1 MKIFVSIVS
10 YRDPQLKDTIKS
22 LLDNKSGR
30 YEIIIG
36 VFEQTALEDSLI
48 TINPALANHPSIRY
62 KRIDP
67 IYSEGVGWARAINA
81 LQVEDEDFYYQI
93 DSHMRFDPDWDRWLI
108 NDWRKGRDKHSTDK
122 ILITC
127 CCNNF
132 DIDEEGNDNLHRHAF
147 PMTGKVKYFHYQDN
161 HLIGAHGSIIGA
173 TENIEPAIHICA
185 GNMFTHVNWLT
196 DVGNNP
202 RIYFDGEEQWLT
214 LMSFSGGYHLYH
226 PRVIRCYHYIK
237 TSEYITKQ
245 WYQPIITMEKYGQLV
260 RKSIGELNKLLEE
273 IDEDVLIAYHEYS
286 GVDYIN
292 KRLDDRA
299 RSKEMNVAQLTSS
312 NTTTSEEVS
321 GTIDTALSN

>member
-10 YRDPQLKDTIKS
+10 YRDPQLKDTIMS
-22 LLDNKSGR
+22 LFDNKSTR
-30 YEIIIG
+30 HDITIG
-36 VFEQTALEDSLI
+36 VFEQTALEDSLV
-48 TINPALANHPSIRY
+48 TIDPQLATHPNVRY

-93 DSHMRFDPDWDRWLI
+93 DSHMRFDKDWDRMLV
-108 NDWRKGRDKHSTDK
+108 NDWRKGRDAHGTNK

-127 CCNNF
+127 CCNNY
-132 DIDEEGNDNLHRHAF
+132 DIDENGKDFLHRQGF

-161 HLIGAHGSIIGA
+161 NIIGAHGSIIGA

-185 GNMFTHVNWLT
+185 GNMFTHRDWLQ

-214 LMSFSGGYHLYH
+214 LMSFAKGYHLYH
-226 PRVIRCYHYIK
+226 PRVIGCYHYIG
-237 TSEYITKQ
+237 TAEYVTKQ
-245 WYQPIITMEKYGQLV
+245 WFQPIITMEKYGQLV
-260 RKSIGELNKLLEE
+260 HKSIAELNTLLEE
-273 IDEDVLIAYHEYS
+273 IDEDVLIAYHQYS

-292 KRLDDRA
+292 KRLDEKA
-299 RSKEMNVAQLTSS
+299 LSKEIKTHQFNSS
-312 NTTTSEEVS
+312 NTTTREDES
-321 GTIDTALSN
+321 GTIDTDPSK